1 MSAKLIKYTLVCV
14 GALLLTISSVY
25 AQTKKI
31 LQFSGLI
38 TSSGSELPV
47 GFVTIKNTSF
57 NNQTFISN
65 NEGYFSFVAH
75 VGDAIEFTSV
85 GFDPVTFIIPE
96 VEGDK
101 YTAAIKMRALV
112 VELPAI
118 TPFPWASYE
127 DYLAEFM
134 AMGTGED
141 PIAAARRNLSP
152 EAIAALAR
160 IVPRSAEEIQTYN
173 SLQRHNYMQ
182 NKNINQ
188 RMNNPFLNPFNWY
201 QFINSIKKGDYSREK
216 LKY

>member
-1 MSAKLIKYTLVCV
+1 MYRKSIKYFFLIA
-14 GALLLTISSVY
+14 GIFFLTISLSQ

-38 TSSGSELPV
+38 TSVGSDLPV

-57 NNQTFISN
+57 NNQTFIAN

-75 VGDAIEFTSV
+75 VGDIIQFSSV
-85 GFDPVTFIIPE
+85 GFDPVTFEIPD

-101 YTAAIKMRALV
+101 YTASIKMRALV
-112 VELPAI
+112 IELPAI
-118 TPFPWASYE
+118 TPYPWASYE
-127 DYLAEFM
+127 DYLADFM
-134 AMGTGED
+134 ALGSGED
-141 PIAAARRNLSP
+141 PLAAARRNLSP
-152 EAIAALAR
+152 EAMAALAR
-160 IVPRSAEEIQTYN
+160 IVPRSADEIQTYN
-173 SLQRHNYMQ
+173 SLQRHHNMQ

>member
-1 MSAKLIKYTLVCV
+1 MSIKSIKYLFV
-14 GALLLTISSVY
+14 GLGVMLLTLSSVF
-25 AQTKKI
+25 AQSKKI

-38 TSSGSELPV
+38 TSIGSDLPV

-57 NNQTFISN
+57 NNQTYMSN

-75 VGDAIEFTSV
+75 VGDIIEFSSV
-85 GFDPVTFIIPE
+85 GFDPVIYTIPE
-96 VEGDK
+96 VDGDK
-101 YTAAIKMRALV
+101 YTASVKMRALV
-112 VELPAI
+112 IELPAV

-127 DYLAEFM
+127 DYLADFM
-134 AMGTGED
+134 AMGGDD
-141 PIAAARRNLSP
+141 PIATARRNLSP

-160 IVPRSAEEIQTYN
+160 VVPRSAEEIQTFN
-173 SLQRHNYMQ
+173 SLQRHQYMQ

>member
-1 MSAKLIKYTLVCV
+1 MKSIKYLFVCLTV
-14 GALLLTISSVY
+14 TLLTLSSAY
-25 AQTKKI
+25 AQNKKI

-38 TSSGSELPV
+38 TSIGSDLPV
-47 GFVTIKNTSF
+47 GFVSIRNSSF

-65 NEGYFSFVAH
+65 NDGYFSFVAH
-75 VGDAIEFTSV
+75 IGDVIEFSSV
-85 GFDPVTFIIPE
+85 GFDPVSFTIPE
-96 VEGDK
+96 VDGDK

-127 DYLAEFM
+127 DYLADFM
-134 AMGTGED
+134 AMGTRED
-141 PIAAARRNLSP
+141 PVATARRNLSP
-152 EAIAALAR
+152 DAIAALAR
-160 IVPRSAEEIQTYN
+160 IVPRSAEEIQTFN
-173 SLQRHNYMQ
+173 SLQRHQYLQ